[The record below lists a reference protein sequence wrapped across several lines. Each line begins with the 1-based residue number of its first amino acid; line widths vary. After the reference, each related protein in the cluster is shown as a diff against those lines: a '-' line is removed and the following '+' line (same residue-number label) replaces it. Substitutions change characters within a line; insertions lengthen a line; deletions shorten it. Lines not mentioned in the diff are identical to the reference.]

1 MAQKTAREK
10 AKTSALV
17 IKLDEKDFEEPVAMA
32 EARFELAQMSLDQRI
47 EHIRKLLPGI
57 VAKIMLQAVPSGF
70 ALKQLT
76 FSFELSGKP
85 WGVGVA
91 GTAGVVFEK
100 N

>member
-1 MAQKTAREK
+1 LAQKTSREK

-17 IKLDEKDFEEPVAMA
+17 IKLDEKDFEEPVALA
-32 EARFELAQMSLDQRI
+32 AAHLELAQMSLDERV

-57 VAKIMLQAVPSGF
+57 VAKIMLGAVPSGF

-76 FSFELSGKP
+76 LSIELSGKP